1 MKMILHFSVLVGLLS
16 LTVVSAWGPSIRT
29 HQMSPRIQP
38 ASSCR
43 KSSFFDVSCRS
54 LAHHHVDDEPSD
66 YMLEP
71 PPSVNMNDEW
81 ITELQGMSQEELVQ
95 KSINAFVLIVCF
107 GFSIY
112 TILSVDHEITRGW
125 TQQEIA
131 MRIPLDN
138 WASYESALQEKPIMT
153 KTFINVVIYCLGDW
167 LSQTVFQ
174 KKNIL
179 DFDVKRTLRNGF
191 IGLCFGPLVHQYY
204 EWSDHILPVEGGIFN
219 RLRKILMDQ
228 TLYLSVKCSIY
239 IAAVGLLQGDTMDTV
254 TDAVK
259 TRIGPIC
266 FTAWKFWPLVH
277 CITYSVIPAQHRILW
292 VNCVDLVWNAI
303 LSTMS
308 RKEEPELVPLLATES
323 PELQLVPVFATAEDE
338 FDEPRY
344 RLPEMMMHEK
354 FENVTESLVL
364 DGSANVSENPSK
376 RLVT

>member
-1 MKMILHFSVLVGLLS
+1 MNFLIILFLGMTSALVPQ
-16 LTVVSAWGPSIRT
+16 A
-29 HQMSPRIQP
+29 
-38 ASSCR
+38 R
-43 KSSFFDVSCRS
+43 KSHYSYHSNHDVLTKSLSFDWSCKS
-54 LAHHHVDDEPSD
+54 LSDSTGDNKSGLIANNIWNVDF
-66 YMLEP
+66 
-71 PPSVNMNDEW
+71 
-81 ITELQGMSQEELVQ
+81 QGLVIDGSSQKLF
-95 KSINAFVLIVCF
+95 NAVILILCF
-107 GFSIY
+107 GFSLY
-112 TILSVDHEITRGW
+112 TVLSVDNEITRGW

-138 WASYESALQEKPIMT
+138 WASYESALQEKPIIT

-179 DFDVKRTLRNGF
+179 DFDAKRTLRNGF

-204 EWSDHILPVEGGIFN
+204 EWSDHILPVEGGLFN

-239 IAAVGLLQGDTMDTV
+239 IAAVGLLQGDSYETV
-254 TDAVK
+254 IETVK

-277 CITYSVIPAQHRILW
+277 CLTYSIIPSQHRILW

-308 RKEEPELVPLLATES
+308 RQKAVEADQESLPIFSTES
-323 PELQLVPVFATAEDE
+323 GGLSQDHGKLGESMMITSSASEIQDE
-338 FDEPRY
+338 I
-344 RLPEMMMHEK
+344 
-354 FENVTESLVL
+354 VVL
-364 DGSANVSENPSK
+364 DVPNKAFQNKSDLSP
-376 RLVT
+376 

>member
-1 MKMILHFSVLVGLLS
+1 M
-16 LTVVSAWGPSIRT
+16 
-29 HQMSPRIQP
+29 
-38 ASSCR
+38 
-43 KSSFFDVSCRS
+43 
-54 LAHHHVDDEPSD
+54 
-66 YMLEP
+66 
-71 PPSVNMNDEW
+71 
-81 ITELQGMSQEELVQ
+81 Q
-95 KSINAFVLIVCF
+95 KTINALVLLVCF

-112 TILSVDHEITRGW
+112 TVLTVDHEITRGW

-174 KKNIL
+174 RKNVL

-204 EWSDHILPVEGGIFN
+204 EWSDHILPVEGGLFN
-219 RLRKILMDQ
+219 RLRKIFMDQ

-239 IAAVGLLQGDTMDTV
+239 IAAVGLLQGDTMETV
-254 TDAVK
+254 TESVK

-303 LSTMS
+303 LSTLS
-308 RKEEPELVPLLATES
+308 RKEISNNDDLVEEPFA
-323 PELQLVPVFATAEDE
+323 QLVEIESVPSVFSTATAVGTIAETN
-338 FDEPRY
+338 R
-344 RLPEMMMHEK
+344 RLGETMVMVVPDPSGN
-354 FENVTESLVL
+354 NVTESQMV
-364 DGSANVSENPSK
+364 
-376 RLVT
+376 

>member
-1 MKMILHFSVLVGLLS
+1 MIRHFKVLNLL
-16 LTVVSAWGPSIRT
+16 LALAFALAWVPTIRI
-29 HQMSPRIQP
+29 HNMSPRLQSV
-38 ASSCR
+38 SSSR
-43 KSSFFDVSCRS
+43 RAVFFDVSCRS
-54 LAHHHVDDEPSD
+54 LAHHHIDDEPSD
-66 YMLEP
+66 FSLEP
-71 PPSVNMNDEW
+71 PSVVGIDDEW
-81 ITELQGMSQEELVQ
+81 ITQLQGMGREELVQ
-95 KSINAFVLIVCF
+95 KTINAVVLIVCF

-174 KKNIL
+174 KKNVL

-204 EWSDHILPVEGGIFN
+204 EWSDHILPVEGGLFN

-239 IAAVGLLQGDTMDTV
+239 IAAVGFLQGDSLDTV
-254 TDAVK
+254 TDSVK

-308 RKEEPELVPLLATES
+308 RKEEPESVPLLATES
-323 PELQLVPVFATAEDE
+323 PELLSAPVFATAKDE
-338 FDEPRY
+338 IDDDDC
-344 RLPEMMMHEK
+344 RLGEMMLIPDQ
-354 FENVTESLVL
+354 FENVTEALAL
-364 DGSANVSENPSK
+364 DGSTNASEIPSE